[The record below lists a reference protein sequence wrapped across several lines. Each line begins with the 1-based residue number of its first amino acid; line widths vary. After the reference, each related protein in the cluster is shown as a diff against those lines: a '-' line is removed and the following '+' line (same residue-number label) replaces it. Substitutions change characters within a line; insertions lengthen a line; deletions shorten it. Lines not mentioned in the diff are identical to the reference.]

1 MWKVKRFNLKSKLLE
16 YLSRGLCPK
25 ALALTITLAF
35 ILGIFP
41 FYGVTTFLML
51 FVANRLRLNTA
62 VMISTGY
69 LFTPLIFVFWIPFI
83 RLGQWLTFHGDPKV
97 SLEGLKTAK
106 EVGGFQVLT
115 EFSELIFYGII
126 GWIWMFPIALGLIYF
141 PLLFL
146 LKRFQ
151 KKQTLLTWEQEGSP
165 C

>member
-1 MWKVKRFNLKSKLLE
+1 MWKMKRFNLKSKILE

-25 ALALTITLAF
+25 QLALTITLAF

-51 FVANRLRLNTA
+51 LVANRLRLNAA
-62 VMISTGY
+62 VMIPTGY
-69 LFTPLIFVFWIPFI
+69 LFTPLIFVCWIPFI
-83 RLGQWLTFHGDPKV
+83 HLGQWMSFQDNQTI
-97 SLEGLKTAK
+97 SLERLKAAIDA
-106 EVGGFQVLT
+106 GGFQVLT
-115 EFSELIFYGII
+115 EFSELIFFGII
-126 GWIWMFPIALGLIYF
+126 GWIWMFPIALGAIYF

-151 KKQTLLTWEQEGSP
+151 KKQTPSTWEHEGSP